1 MVTVGGRKVAI
12 THIDRVLYPAQGR
25 SGAVTKSDVIG
36 YYREIAPL
44 LLPLLRERP
53 VTRKR
58 WPRGVAEESF
68 FEKQLPSS
76 APEWIDRCTLAHR
89 THRTT
94 YPIADSEAT
103 LAWFGQQAALELHV
117 PQWRHDRPDPDSDAP
132 DSPGAFLADRL
143 VFDLDPG
150 EQTGLADC
158 AQVATAIRDLT
169 ESNGLTCHPV
179 TSGSKGI
186 HLYVALDR
194 PVTSDDAVDVARR
207 VADEVAARHPRTVT
221 TTMRKAQRRGK
232 VFIDWSQNNGAKTT
246 IVPYSLRG
254 RDRPTVA
261 APRTWDEI
269 EDPTLRQLTF
279 DEVLRRVDEHGH
291 LLTDLVKGSDRGRS
305 RGSSGRRARGTRD
318 DTGRLGEYRTRR
330 QFGRTTEPLPEADP
344 RGADG
349 GAGFV
354 IQEHHAGTLHWDFR
368 LERDGVL
375 VSWAVPKNLPAN
387 TGQDRL
393 AVHTED
399 HPLEYA
405 SFEGEIPRG
414 QYGGGRVEIWDNGTY
429 SAVKWQD
436 DEVVVDLHGK
446 RLRGRYA
453 LIHTP
458 GVGRSGGRGTES
470 RGDGAEGG
478 HTSGAHWLVHLKKD
492 QPEFR
497 PSATHDSDDEPSG
510 DGPSSDGTGQTI
522 AAGRGSRAP
531 FPRGLRPMLAT
542 PGDIT
547 GLDPDEWAFEGKW
560 DGHRVIIE
568 VHDAAVRLHSRN
580 GRDVTDEFGRFAAL
594 AEDLRGHDAVLD
606 AELVAPGARGVPDF
620 ARLQRRAAATEL
632 RLYVFD
638 VLYLDGRPLLRVAY
652 RNRRKVLEALAPR
665 LHAAE
670 VPAPY
675 DLDPRKALRRSSD
688 DGLEGIVAKRLG
700 SRYADGKRSD
710 AWIKHKHF
718 ASDELVIGGYTRG
731 SGSRAETFG
740 ALLLGEPDADGRL
753 RYAGKVGTGFDEH
766 ELARLTASM
775 RRIRR
780 KTSPFSDAVP
790 RSDAPD
796 PVWVTPRLVGEIRH
810 SGRTEAGRFRHP
822 SWRGLRSDKSPGD
835 L

>member
-1 MVTVGGRKVAI
+1 MVTVGGRSVAI
-12 THIDRVLYPAQGR
+12 THPDREFYPARGR
-25 SGAVTKSDVIG
+25 SGAVTKSDVVG
-36 YYREIAPL
+36 YYREIAPVI
-44 LLPLLRERP
+44 LPLLCERP

-76 APEWIDRCTLAHR
+76 APDWIDHCTLVHR

-94 YPIADSEAT
+94 YPMADSEAT
-103 LAWFGQQAALELHV
+103 LTWLGQQAALELHV
-117 PQWRHDRPDPDSDAP
+117 PQWRHDRPDPGSDAP

-150 EQTGLADC
+150 EQTGLTDC
-158 AQVATAIRDLT
+158 ARVATAIRDLT

-207 VADEVAARHPRTVT
+207 VADEVAGRHPRTVT
-221 TTMRKAQRRGK
+221 TTMRKSERRGK

-246 IVPYSLRG
+246 VAPYSLRG
-254 RDRPTVA
+254 RARPTVA
-261 APRTWDEI
+261 APRTWEEI
-269 EDPTLRQLTF
+269 EGPALRQLTF
-279 DEVLRRVDEHGH
+279 DEVLRRVDEHGD
-291 LLTDLVKGSDRGRS
+291 LLADLVKGSGPDRS
-305 RGSSGRRARGTRD
+305 RGTGHAYGTRGG
-318 DTGRLGEYRTRR
+318 TGRLGEYRARR
-330 QFGRTTEPLPEADP
+330 HSGRTPEPLPETDS

-354 IQEHHAGTLHWDFR
+354 IQEHHASTLHWDFR

-375 VSWAVPKNLPAN
+375 VSWAVPKNLPVS

-405 SFEGEIPRG
+405 SFEGEIPQD
-414 QYGGGRVEIWDNGTY
+414 QYGGGRVEIWDSGPY
-429 SAVKWQD
+429 STVKWRD
-436 DEVVVDLHGK
+436 DEVVVDLHGE

-458 GVGRSGGRGTES
+458 GVGRRRGRRGTKS
-470 RGDGAEGG
+470 GGDGADGG
-478 HTSGAHWLVHLKKD
+478 HASGTHWLVHLMQD
-492 QPEFR
+492 QPEIRPPGTHGSGDR
-497 PSATHDSDDEPSG
+497 PSTGKPSG
-510 DGPSSDGTGQTI
+510 DGAGQTT
-522 AAGRGSRAP
+522 ATRRGSRAP

-542 PGDIT
+542 PGDII

-568 VHDAAVRLHSRN
+568 VRDAAVRLHSRN
-580 GRDVTDEFGRFAAL
+580 GRDVTDELGRFAAL
-594 AEDLRGHDAVLD
+594 AEDLDGHDAVLD
-606 AELVAPGARGVPDF
+606 AELVAPGARGIPDF
-620 ARLQRRAAATEL
+620 ARLQRRTAATEL

-638 VLYLDGRPLLRVAY
+638 ILHLDGRSLLRVAY
-652 RNRRKVLEALAPR
+652 RNRRKVLDALAPL
-665 LHAAE
+665 LHTAE

-675 DLDPRKALRRSSD
+675 DCGPREAMRRSSD
-688 DGLEGIVAKRLG
+688 DGLEGIIAKRLG
-700 SRYADGKRSD
+700 SRYADGRRSD

-740 ALLLGEPDADGRL
+740 ALLLGEPDGGGRL

-766 ELARLTASM
+766 ELVRLTASM
-775 RRIRR
+775 HRIRR
-780 KTSPFSDAVP
+780 KTSPFNDAVP

-796 PVWVTPRLVGEIRH
+796 PLWVTPRLVGEIRH

-822 SWRGLRSDKSPGD
+822 SWRSLRSDKSPVD